1 MHLIIII
8 DKYKKY
14 ITINHIHVI
23 KTGIDKYNKNLV
35 KLDNEIRSLKKEQN
49 TRNTEKK
56 ELSKLLI
63 EIMKTNE
70 IDCVDIKDGQ
80 LCYLQQN
87 VKKPITKKN
96 LLSILSKYY
105 KGDIEKATNITE
117 YISTNREEVVKE
129 TITRKIN

>member
-1 MHLIIII
+1 MSSKQELIN
-8 DKYKKY
+8 
-14 ITINHIHVI
+14 TI
-23 KTGIDKYNKNLV
+23 KTWV
-35 KLDNEIRSLKKEQN
+35 KLDNEIRSLKKEQ
-49 TRNTEKK
+49 TARNNEKK
-56 ELSKLLI
+56 KLTQSLI

-117 YISTNREEVVKE
+117 YISTNREEVVRE
-129 TITRKIN
+129 TISRKIN

>member
-1 MHLIIII
+1 MSSKQELIN
-8 DKYKKY
+8 
-14 ITINHIHVI
+14 TI
-23 KTGIDKYNKNLV
+23 KTWV
-35 KLDNEIRSLKKEQN
+35 KLDNEIRSLKKEQ
-49 TRNTEKK
+49 TVRNNEKK
-56 ELSKLLI
+56 KLTQSLI

-117 YISTNREEVVKE
+117 YISTNREEVVRE
-129 TITRKIN
+129 TISRKIN

>member
-1 MHLIIII
+1 MSSKQELIN
-8 DKYKKY
+8 
-14 ITINHIHVI
+14 TI
-23 KTGIDKYNKNLV
+23 KTWV
-35 KLDNEIRSLKKEQN
+35 KLDNEIRSLKKEQ
-49 TRNTEKK
+49 TVRNNEKK
-56 ELSKLLI
+56 KLTQSLI

-117 YISTNREEVVKE
+117 YISTNREEVVRE
-129 TITRKIN
+129 TITRKIKE

>member
-1 MHLIIII
+1 MSSKQELIN
-8 DKYKKY
+8 
-14 ITINHIHVI
+14 TI
-23 KTGIDKYNKNLV
+23 KTWV
-35 KLDNEIRSLKKEQN
+35 KLDNEIRSLKKEQ
-49 TRNTEKK
+49 TARNNEKK
-56 ELSKLLI
+56 KLTQSLI

-117 YISTNREEVVKE
+117 YISTNREEVVRD
-129 TITRKIN
+129 TISRKIN

>member
-1 MHLIIII
+1 MSSKQELIN
-8 DKYKKY
+8 
-14 ITINHIHVI
+14 TI
-23 KTGIDKYNKNLV
+23 KTWV
-35 KLDNEIRSLKKEQN
+35 KLDNEIRSLKKEQ
-49 TRNTEKK
+49 TVRNNEKK
-56 ELSKLLI
+56 KLTQSLI

-117 YISTNREEVVKE
+117 YISTNREEVVRE
-129 TITRKIN
+129 TISRKIH